1 MTVNVKAL
9 INSLG
14 ETYPHIYSNGLIPY
28 KTKPKGDSGSQVV
41 NLDMAREG
49 LLLTFDRDSH
59 KLVEITIRLI
69 DEKNEKYVF
78 PNEIP
83 FPLWEGMNQSG
94 IREKFGEPM
103 HFHPPHKIVN
113 RFFGG
118 VDYYE
123 LSKGSRSI
131 VMIVRYNTDLKAIS
145 VTFKPA
151 SLVSWKPLPPSIV
164 IR

>member
-1 MTVNVKAL
+1 MVNVALL
-9 INSLG
+9 INHLG
-14 ETYPHIYSNGLIPY
+14 VTYDALLEAKLIPY
-28 KTKPKGDSGSQVV
+28 KSKPRGDSGSQVV

-69 DEKNEKYVF
+69 DEKNERYVF

-83 FPLWEGMNQSG
+83 SPLWEGMNQSR
-94 IREKFGEPM
+94 IREKLGEPV

-123 LSKGSRSI
+123 LSKGSPSI
-131 VMIVRYNTDLKAIS
+131 AMLIRYDTQLKAIS

-151 SLVSWKPLPPSIV
+151 SLVNWKPLPSSIV
-164 IR
+164 IK